1 MIICI
6 SLSLPLSPLCYQSNH
21 ENVQFSSVR
30 YPYAINAHLSF
41 IMQGYIAIEWYN
53 HKKSDTKSQME
64 HVLMHTFRSSEPQF
78 FPPLERNTRIPS
90 VLTVIRVVASVN
102 GFRVRRPSS
111 LFERGR
117 EINRIAF
124 RFFLFFSFFPRK
136 FIRIVSLINSRH
148 NQGRDRVFRG
158 KKKKKRLAIFPF
170 PKRFASLAFESL
182 VQVEADGWRTWPSG
196 RHDDCPPAMLLIRYS
211 RGNLSERNR

>member
-102 GFRVRRPSS
+102 GFRVCRPSS
-111 LFERGR
+111 PFERRR
-117 EINRIAF
+117 EINRIAVSF
-124 RFFLFFSFFPRK
+124 FSFLFF
-136 FIRIVSLINSRH
+136 LENS
-148 NQGRDRVFRG
+148 
-158 KKKKKRLAIFPF
+158 
-170 PKRFASLAFESL
+170 FESY
-182 VQVEADGWRTWPSG
+182 R
-196 RHDDCPPAMLLIRYS
+196 
-211 RGNLSERNR
+211 

>member
-90 VLTVIRVVASVN
+90 VLTDVIRVVASVN

-148 NQGRDRVFRG
+148 KQGRDRVFRG
-158 KKKKKRLAIFPF
+158 KKRRNASRFSRFPNVSRALRSKALSRWRPMAGGLDHLAVTTIV
-170 PKRFASLAFESL
+170 R
-182 VQVEADGWRTWPSG
+182 R
-196 RHDDCPPAMLLIRYS
+196 RCY
-211 RGNLSERNR
+211 